1 MTLAHDTLAPE
12 TIAPGAAEAGR
23 EALAKVDEALAARPH
38 KDDYVLSDAT
48 QALCTLRDGL
58 ITEAAAEADGE
69 GEAHRRLETLNAILG
84 VVLGVHF
91 PIGPVPWEDLE
102 AARGWLAGLLKG

>member
-1 MTLAHDTLAPE
+1 MTLGVE
-12 TIAPGAAEAGR
+12 AAAAGR

-58 ITEAAAEADGE
+58 IGE
-69 GEAHRRLETLNAILG
+69 GVGDEASRTRLETLNAVLG
-84 VVLGVHF
+84 VVLGTHF
-91 PIGPVPWEDLE
+91 PIGPTPWDELGK
-102 AARGWLAGLLKG
+102 ARGWLAGLLAD